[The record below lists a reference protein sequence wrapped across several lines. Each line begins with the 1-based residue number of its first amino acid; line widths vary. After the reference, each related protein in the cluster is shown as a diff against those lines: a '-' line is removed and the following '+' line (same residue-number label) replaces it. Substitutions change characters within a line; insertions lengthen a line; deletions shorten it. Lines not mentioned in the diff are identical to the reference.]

1 MQKVRSARPDLLLF
15 LPNAIS
21 DAKLVLEKM
30 NEFGLGQGKVPTISF
45 GITIAEPDM
54 LQSVSP
60 ETVQGVMTIVAN
72 WGSKGQEALIAELKA
87 KYKEPWMTQNVI
99 STYGDMWLM
108 KEALEKAGKADRDAV
123 ARGAAHHGCRPVEIL
138 SGRPA
143 QVRREGPPR
152 RRRRRHRAMADRAC
166 LSPSIRPISRK
177 QSRSGR
183 RNPEAPRRFF
193 REENCHDCKKQ
204 VHDLAANAIG
214 RRVRH
219 ADRIPRLGA
228 ATSEVKVGLLVPIS
242 GLYARP
248 GTVMRE
254 GAEMAVD
261 HINAQGGIKAL
272 GGAKL
277 KLVVLDSG
285 DTTEKAKNAAQ
296 RMVAQ
301 ETDLVAASG
310 AYLSSFTLAV
320 TEVTER
326 ASLPV
331 LTLSYSDLITDRGFK
346 YVFQTAATAGS
357 QARQALPQII
367 KLAETASGKRPK
379 TVAILTDNT
388 GASIASAKAMREG
401 LLAENQ
407 LQLIVDETFTPPLAD
422 ATSLVQKIRSAKPDL
437 LFFLPTVISD
447 AKLLL
452 EKMNEF
458 GLGQGKMP
466 TISFGIAIAE
476 PDMLQT
482 VSPELLQG
490 VLTCVAS
497 WGAKGHEALIAELK
511 TRYKEPWMTQNAIST
526 YGDMWVIKDALE
538 KAGKAD
544 RVAVGEA
551 LRTMDAGPSKYYP
564 LGEIKFDEK
573 GRRVGAGMTIVQWQS
588 GVPVTVFPPELAL
601 AQPFWPE
608 KLTEN

>member
-1 MQKVRSARPDLLLF
+1 MEQDMKWTTGLTRRTVLSGAAAMGLSTVVR
-15 LPNAIS
+15 
-21 DAKLVLEKM
+21 
-30 NEFGLGQGKVPTISF
+30 
-45 GITIAEPDM
+45 AEP
-54 LQSVSP
+54 
-60 ETVQGVMTIVAN
+60 
-72 WGSKGQEALIAELKA
+72 
-87 KYKEPWMTQNVI
+87 
-99 STYGDMWLM
+99 
-108 KEALEKAGKADRDAV
+108 
-123 ARGAAHHGCRPVEIL
+123 
-138 SGRPA
+138 
-143 QVRREGPPR
+143 
-152 RRRRRHRAMADRAC
+152 
-166 LSPSIRPISRK
+166 
-177 QSRSGR
+177 
-183 RNPEAPRRFF
+183 
-193 REENCHDCKKQ
+193 
-204 VHDLAANAIG
+204 
-214 RRVRH
+214 
-219 ADRIPRLGA
+219 
-228 ATSEVKVGLLVPIS
+228 SEVKVGLLVPIS
-242 GLYARP
+242 GMYARP

-261 HINAQGGIKAL
+261 HINAQGGVKAL

-277 KLVVLDSG
+277 KLVVLDCG
-285 DTTEKAKNAAQ
+285 DTTEKAKSAAQ

-301 ETDLVAASG
+301 EPDLVAASA

-326 ASLPV
+326 ANLPV

-346 YVFQTAATAGS
+346 YVFQTSATAGS
-357 QARQALPQII
+357 QAKQALPQIVS
-367 KLAETASGKRPK
+367 LSEGASGRKPK
-379 TVAILTDNT
+379 TVAIITDNT

-401 LLAENQ
+401 LLAANG
-407 LQLIVDETFTPPLAD
+407 LQLVVDETFTPPLAD
-422 ATSLVQKIRSAKPDL
+422 ATSLVQKVRAAKPDL

-458 GLGQGKMP
+458 GMGQGKVP

-497 WGAKGHEALIAELK
+497 WGAKGHESLIAELNK
-511 TRYKEPWMTQNAIST
+511 RYNEPWMTQNAIST

-544 RVAVGEA
+544 RASVAEA
-551 LRTMDAGPSKYYP
+551 LRTMDDGPSKYYP

-573 GRRVGAGMTIVQWQS
+573 GRRIGAGMTIVQWQA

-601 AQPFWPE
+601 SKPIWP
-608 KLTEN
+608 KS

>member
-1 MQKVRSARPDLLLF
+1 MK
-15 LPNAIS
+15 
-21 DAKLVLEKM
+21 
-30 NEFGLGQGKVPTISF
+30 
-45 GITIAEPDM
+45 GITRRAV
-54 LQSVSP
+54 LVAGASVGLLPSHP
-60 ETVQGVMTIVAN
+60 QAQQPG
-72 WGSKGQEALIAELKA
+72 EA
-87 KYKEPWMTQNVI
+87 
-99 STYGDMWLM
+99 
-108 KEALEKAGKADRDAV
+108 
-123 ARGAAHHGCRPVEIL
+123 
-138 SGRPA
+138 
-143 QVRREGPPR
+143 
-152 RRRRRHRAMADRAC
+152 
-166 LSPSIRPISRK
+166 
-177 QSRSGR
+177 
-183 RNPEAPRRFF
+183 
-193 REENCHDCKKQ
+193 
-204 VHDLAANAIG
+204 
-214 RRVRH
+214 
-219 ADRIPRLGA
+219 
-228 ATSEVKVGLLVPIS
+228 KVGLLVPIS

-261 HINAQGGIKAL
+261 HINAQGGVKSL

-277 KLVVLDSG
+277 KLVVLDCG

-301 ETDLVAASG
+301 ETDLVAASA

-326 ASLPV
+326 ANLPV

-346 YVFQTAATAGS
+346 YVFQTSATAAS
-357 QARQALPQII
+357 QARQALPQIVS
-367 KLAETASGKRPK
+367 LAERASGKRPN
-379 TVAILTDNT
+379 TVAIVTDST
-388 GASIASAKAMREG
+388 AASIASAKSMREG
-401 LLAENQ
+401 LLAENN
-407 LQLIVDETFTPPLAD
+407 LKLVADETFTPPLAD
-422 ATSLVQKIRSAKPDL
+422 ATPLVQKVRSAKPDL

-458 GLGQGKMP
+458 GMGQGKVP

-526 YGDMWVIKDALE
+526 YGDMWLIKAALE

-544 RVAVGEA
+544 RAAVADA
-551 LRTMDAGPSKYYP
+551 LRSMDGGPSDYYP
-564 LGEIKFDEK
+564 LGELKFDDK

-588 GVPVTVFPPELAL
+588 GVPVTVFPPQLAL
-601 AQPFWPE
+601 AEPFWP
-608 KLTEN
+608 KS